1 MMYWIMLRFA
11 VLACL
16 AFSALRAA
24 APALDPQ
31 VAKDWMTSKEFTLAV
46 AGAMPADKYGY
57 QVAPEE
63 MPFAALMIHIADSQ
77 AYRFAQIS
85 GKPIPFEVPKTI
97 DKMRAKEIS
106 KQLLAQSF
114 DFCIGLLAEFTPE
127 QMDKLY
133 EVGWYE
139 RPKITGRELVLGMFI
154 HTAHHRGQAEVYLRA
169 NGIKPPAYRF

>member
-1 MMYWIMLRFA
+1 MFRLV

-16 AFSALRAA
+16 SISLMHAA
-24 APALDPQ
+24 TPALDPQ
-31 VAKDWMTSKEFTLAV
+31 LAKDWMTSKEFTLAV
-46 AGAMPADKYGY
+46 ANAMPAEKYGY

-63 MPFAALMIHIADSQ
+63 MPFGALMIHIAVSQ

-85 GKPIPFEVPKTI
+85 GKPMPFEVPKTI
-97 DKMRAKEIS
+97 DNTRAKEIC
-106 KQLLAQSF
+106 KQLLTQSF
-114 DFCIGLLAEFTPE
+114 DFCIGLLAEFTSE

-133 EVGWYE
+133 EVGWFE
-139 RPKITGRELVLGMFI
+139 RPKITGRELVLGMFT